1 MSRQNR
7 SLVESH
13 KLLNEEMDAMR
24 RKIGEM
30 QTKEK
35 LDADKITSYTSKYR
49 HVSAKLEVAEKQLEQ
64 EKKKN
69 EGLSKSTET
78 IRAFFEKFKEAVVDV
93 ANTFEK

>member
-1 MSRQNR
+1 MSRQNWT
-7 SLVESH
+7 ENH

-24 RKIGEM
+24 ATIGEM

-35 LDADKITSYTSKYR
+35 LDADKISSYASMYR

-69 EGLSKSTET
+69 EELSKSTET
-78 IRAFFEKFKEAVVDV
+78 LCAFFEIFKEAADV
-93 ANTFEK
+93 ANAFKK